1 MIELPVWGFI
11 CLIAPSVFFA
21 LSSLLI
27 AVFVVFS
34 ACKESKGTAGQF
46 QKDQGELLFPV
57 SKDELKAV
65 QDDLSFVLAMMSV
78 EVLAKDNSIS
88 EWRLE
93 TLLNSMDN
101 LANFG
106 EKICDFRS
114 QLCNTNDPE

>member
-1 MIELPVWGFI
+1 MIELPVWEFI
-11 CLIAPSVFFA
+11 CLIASSVFFA
-21 LSSLLI
+21 LSWLLMT
-27 AVFVVFS
+27 VFVVFS
-34 ACKESKGTAGQF
+34 ACKESKGTAGKF
-46 QKDQGELLFPV
+46 QKEQGELLFPV

-101 LANFG
+101 LADFG

-114 QLCNTNDPE
+114 QFNTNDPE